1 MIAQLAFRYLLY
13 RPWRSA
19 MLLFGYGLGVG
30 VMIVLLAIGE
40 ALLTQARDEKLVGGG
55 AITVLPEGLDVE
67 VMKTGGVGGLYF
79 SIDRARFVY
88 RQLLAAPRLA
98 AEVAAVAPQIEGKL
112 LYLHSDGSEYAV
124 RAGGEVP
131 SRTRAVRSELELT
144 SGAWEDDEGDRRWIS
159 PAPREL
165 YSEIDRFHE
174 TPAGVTRPESWAE
187 WHYFNV
193 LSRNG
198 RRWAYISLII
208 GGDVPNGEWGGQVLI
223 SVRDE
228 GGATRKFRA
237 NVRSQDILYSTSSP
251 DLVMGASSVS
261 LESDGEYV
269 IRVRAKEEQ
278 GSSSLTADLVVTPAK
293 RGYFPGA
300 TLAECQGDGGG
311 CEFTSGYA
319 VAALR
324 ANARGTLCISGECE
338 EFLDA
343 QAYHDHNWGV
353 WRGVTWEWGASRA
366 GEFTFLYGRVEQKSE
381 LQDAGLGVEN
391 PLILYLVDSLG
402 FRALFRPKSIA
413 YEGARRIAVDGRT
426 IQVPTRAELTDVR
439 GGDTLHITIEIEDAI
454 ATDTRRPLLDRGDQ
468 SAASALSTPYFIQM
482 KGVARLTGRV
492 GGKAVSGTGTGFF
505 ETYR

>member
-98 AEVAAVAPQIEGKL
+98 GEVAAVAPQIEGKL
-112 LYLHSDGSEYAV
+112 LYLHSSGSEYAV
-124 RAGGEVP
+124 RAGGEIP
-131 SRTRAVRSELELT
+131 SRTKAVSSELPLT
-144 SGAWEDDEGDRRWIS
+144 SGTWEDDAGDRRWIS

-174 TPAGVTRPESWAE
+174 TPTEVARPESWAE

-193 LSRNG
+193 LSTDR

-208 GGDVPNGEWGGQVLI
+208 GGDVPDGAWGGQVLI

-228 GGATRKFRA
+228 GAGTRKFRA
-237 NVRSQDILYSTSSP
+237 NVRSQDIVYSTTSP

-261 LESDGEYV
+261 LESDGRYV
-269 IRVRAKEEQ
+269 LRVRAREER
-278 GSSSLTADLVVTPAK
+278 GSATLTADLVVTPAM
-293 RGYFPGA
+293 RAYFPGA
-300 TLAECQGDGGG
+300 TLAECQVDDGG

-324 ANARGTLCISGECE
+324 AKARGTLCISGECE

-366 GEFTFLYGRVEQKSE
+366 GEFTFLYGRVDQRSALE
-381 LQDAGLGVEN
+381 DARLGVEH

-402 FRALFRPKSIA
+402 FRALFRPKRIA
-413 YEGARRIAVDGRT
+413 YEGRRRIAVDGR
-426 IQVPTRAELTDVR
+426 IVEVPTHAVIADAR
-439 GGDTLHITIEIEDAI
+439 GGDTLRITIDIEDAI

-468 SAASALSTPYFIQM
+468 SSTSALSTPYFIQM

-492 GGKAVSGTGTGFF
+492 GGKPVTGEGTGFF